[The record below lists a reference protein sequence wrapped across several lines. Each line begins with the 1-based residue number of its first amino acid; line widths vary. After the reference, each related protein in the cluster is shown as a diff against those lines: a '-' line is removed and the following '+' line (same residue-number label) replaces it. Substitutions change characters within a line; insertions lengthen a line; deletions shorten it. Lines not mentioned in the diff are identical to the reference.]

1 MTVGVLSGMTVVM
14 SFPQKRESRIKRF
27 WIPNQVGDDSG
38 VVFGDDKKYSKSKKT
53 FLLLH

>member
-1 MTVGVLSGMTVVM
+1 MGVLSGMTVVM